1 MLCLEQTMAQ
11 PFHPTEWPV
20 GFDPDDPNIIMQAAR
35 VDRFGELSRPPK
47 LHSHCT
53 GQLVV
58 SVLGVVGLASEHWR
72 IALPPASAI
81 WTPPGLAHEG
91 FIGPNS
97 KSLYLHIS
105 PEWSAELPN
114 EPFRIMLTPMML
126 AMVRH
131 FTQIRKPFS
140 AQSHTGRLARVLLEE
155 IELAPQ
161 LPLNFAPLPSNP
173 QLFHVAEKIVEHS
186 ALGWTVAKWANSIE
200 MSERNFSRLVV
211 RETGMSFGQWRLRLL
226 MLTATRR
233 LLEGDTTETV
243 AQALGYE
250 TPSAFIAAFKR
261 VFGMTPG
268 RYRTEAFVT
277 DTYPFD

>member
-1 MLCLEQTMAQ
+1 
-11 PFHPTEWPV
+11 
-20 GFDPDDPNIIMQAAR
+20 
-35 VDRFGELSRPPK
+35 
-47 LHSHCT
+47 
-53 GQLVV
+53 
-58 SVLGVVGLASEHWR
+58 
-72 IALPPASAI
+72 
-81 WTPPGLAHEG
+81 
-91 FIGPNS
+91 
-97 KSLYLHIS
+97 
-105 PEWSAELPN
+105 
-114 EPFRIMLTPMML
+114 
-126 AMVRH
+126 
-131 FTQIRKPFS
+131 
-140 AQSHTGRLARVLLEE
+140 
-155 IELAPQ
+155 
-161 LPLNFAPLPSNP
+161 
-173 QLFHVAEKIVEHS
+173 
-186 ALGWTVAKWANSIE
+186 